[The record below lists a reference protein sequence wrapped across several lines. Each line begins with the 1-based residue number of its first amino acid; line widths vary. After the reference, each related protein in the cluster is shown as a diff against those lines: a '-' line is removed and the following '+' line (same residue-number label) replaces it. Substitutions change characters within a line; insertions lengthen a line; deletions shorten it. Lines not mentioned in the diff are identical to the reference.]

1 MNTLKLKL
9 RAHRVQLVL
18 EGKFEGE
25 GYQEVEALTE
35 KEAAE
40 KLYGGLL
47 FKQGPR
53 ERLRAIV
60 LSSSATDNPTLFYE
74 R

>member
-1 MNTLKLKL
+1 MNTLKLKVN
-9 RAHRVQLVL
+9 AHRVQLVL
-18 EGKFEGE
+18 EGKVEGE
-25 GYQEVEALTE
+25 GYQEVEAPTE

-40 KLYGGLL
+40 KLYGGQL

-53 ERLRAIV
+53 ERLRAMV
-60 LSSSATDNPTLFYE
+60 LPSSAAENPTLFYE